1 MAELELGRHCEAEG
15 CRQLGKGGWGWARL
29 PPAGGAGRGA
39 AVGAPRWELPLGV
52 SPMLARGLAP
62 VGFGVVTRD
71 REASWLLV
79 LVLVV
84 GRYSQEEIV
93 LLLGSVSER
102 GVVKRNSQKDE
113 KSCIM
118 KNQISFF
125 SC

>member
-1 MAELELGRHCEAEG
+1 M
-15 CRQLGKGGWGWARL
+15 
-29 PPAGGAGRGA
+29 
-39 AVGAPRWELPLGV
+39 GAPRWELPLGV
-52 SPMLARGLAP
+52 SPMLARGPAL